1 VAHRNR
7 SVWTAV
13 LPLILIASV
22 LPQAVLAMDRAPL
35 SSVYAPNPYNADF
48 GDLPDTYL
56 TTYAVGGAHHD
67 NVTAFRLGA
76 AVDTEYSGVPTITA
90 LGDDAAGSIDDED
103 GVSFAPPTECA
114 GATLQFTVT
123 VTGGSGTLGAW
134 FDWNQNGRWDSG
146 EGTSQPV
153 VEGSNV
159 LTAACPVTFDNKGV
173 LNARFR
179 LYEGAPSSLS
189 PSGGVTNGEVED
201 YTWTF
206 STTAVRLVGLGGR
219 GHFALLP
226 LLAAISLEV
235 AGAFG
240 LKGMRRRRSGLR
252 ER

>member
-1 VAHRNR
+1 MAHRNR
-7 SVWTAV
+7 SVWTVV

-22 LPQAVLAMDRAPL
+22 LPQAVLAIDRAPL

-67 NVTAFRLGA
+67 NVGAFRLGVA
-76 AVDTEYSGVPTITA
+76 IDTEYTGVPTVAA
-90 LGDDAAGSIDDED
+90 LGDDAAGSDDED
-103 GVSFAPPTECA
+103 GVIFVPPTGCA
-114 GATLQFTVT
+114 GVTLQFTVT

-134 FDWNQNGRWDSG
+134 FDWNQNGQWDSG

-153 VEGSNV
+153 VEGPNV

-179 LYEGAPSSLS
+179 LYEGAPSSIS
-189 PSGGVTNGEVED
+189 PSGAVANGEVED

-206 STTAVRLVGLGGR
+206 STTAVHLASLSGR
-219 GHFALLP
+219 GHIALLP
-226 LLAAISLEV
+226 LLAAMTLEV
-235 AGAFG
+235 AGVFS
-240 LKGMRRRRSGLR
+240 LKGIRRRRSRSR
-252 ER
+252 ES